1 MSDFR
6 EKRWSLKGM
15 TALVTGGTK
24 GIGYAVVEE
33 LAAFGAI
40 VHTCSRNETELNQR
54 IQEWKSKG
62 LQVSGNACDLKIRAQ
77 REKLME
83 TVSSQF
89 DGMLNILINNAGT
102 FIPKET
108 TEFTEE
114 DFSTVMTTN
123 FESAYHVSQL
133 AHPLLKSSGNGNI
146 IFISSVAGVIA
157 IPMCSIAASSKGAMN
172 QLTKNLACEW
182 AKDKIRV
189 NSVAPWIIRTPLID
203 KVLKDSTF
211 LEQANRMI
219 LRTPIPR
226 PGEPTEVS
234 SVVAFLCF
242 PAASYVTGQVICVDG
257 GYSITGF

>member
-89 DGMLNILINNAGT
+89 DGKLNILINNAGT

-123 FESAYHVSQL
+123 FESAYHLSQL

-189 NSVAPWIIRTPLID
+189 NSVAPWIIRTPLVD
-203 KVLKDSTF
+203 KKESTF

-234 SVVAFLCF
+234 SVIKICQSIWVMTVSMSFL
-242 PAASYVTGQVICVDG
+242 AVIFCDEW
-257 GYSITGF
+257 T

>member
-1 MSDFR
+1 MSDCR
-6 EKRWSLKGM
+6 DQRWSLNDSPCHRWYQR
-15 TALVTGGTK
+15 
-24 GIGYAVVEE
+24 GIGYALVKE
-33 LAAFGAI
+33 LAAFGAM
-40 VHTCSRNETELNQR
+40 VHTCSRNEAELNQR
-54 IQEWKSKG
+54 VQEWKSMG
-62 LQVSGNACDLKIRAQ
+62 LKVSGPVCVLKVRAQ
-77 REKLME
+77 QEKLME
-83 TVSSQF
+83 TVSSLF
-89 DGMLNILINNAGT
+89 DGKLNILVNNAGT
-102 FIPKET
+102 SIPKEA
-108 TEFTEE
+108 TEFTME
-114 DFSTVMTTN
+114 DFSTIMTTN
-123 FESAYHVSQL
+123 FESAYHLSQL
-133 AHPLLKSSGNGNI
+133 AHPLLKASGNGNI

-157 IPMCSIAASSKGAMN
+157 LPMCSIYASSKGAMN